1 MKIKI
6 LVIAGC
12 LLGVSSPYLIGITPA
27 QLQQTMQGVK
37 DAIQKLEATDEL
49 KEIAESYAAA
59 EHALVKLASESQ
71 IHDRLKTQLISVYN
85 KKISK
90 AEVAK
95 LEISAADVKSA
106 LKIKKDEDF
115 TAENIKKQLE
125 EAKKNI
131 EEKGELISQQEAKL
145 EQKRKELKELE
156 NVIDFD
162 VKQKKTILASLSAND
177 EAKKKIITD
186 ISSILEAIK
195 EVYLKNKVDKDK
207 TDAVFKNPNT
217 VAAKLKAY
225 LLDLAKARD
234 AYEQAYVGYGEWDAL
249 SNRIPDTE
257 IK

>member
-95 LEISAADVKSA
+95 LEISAADVKNT
-106 LKIKKDEDF
+106 LKIEKDEDF

-131 EEKGELISQQEAKL
+131 EEKGRLISRQEAEL
-145 EQKRKELKELE
+145 VQKRKELKELE

-162 VKQKKTILASLSAND
+162 VTKKKMILASLSADD

-186 ISSILEAIK
+186 ISSILEDING
-195 EVYLKNKVDKDK
+195 VYVKNKVDKDE

-234 AYEQAYVGYGEWDAL
+234 AYEQAYFGYGEWKAL